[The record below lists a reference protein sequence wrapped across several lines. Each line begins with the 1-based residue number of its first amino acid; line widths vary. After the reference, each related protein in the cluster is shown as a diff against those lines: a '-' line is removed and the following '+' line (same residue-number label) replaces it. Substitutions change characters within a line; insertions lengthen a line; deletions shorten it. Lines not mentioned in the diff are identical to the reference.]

1 MHNCALQTCA
11 ESPIFAARASRC
23 VFVHCFWFHTILKN
37 SACEAATSEACSL
50 IAASSGS
57 TNTAKIVRGNH
68 KTSARHHL
76 DGTQTKLP
84 LQESLREANQWTG
97 QDRTQTTQKVRE
109 SHAHKLESFDATL
122 YWRKTAVDHTYLLRR
137 AICPCQQRSKR
148 NNSPHTTYNN
158 IHVVMREMKRPHCL
172 KKRLKRWLCKKFRP
186 RDFQQLCPKRK
197 VNCNGLLRVLP

>member
-37 SACEAATSEACSL
+37 SAFEATTSEACSL

-57 TNTAKIVRGNH
+57 NTAKIVRGNH

-76 DGTQTKLP
+76 DGTQTNLP

-122 YWRKTAVDHTYLLRR
+122 YWLKTAVDHTYLLRR

-148 NNSPHTTYNN
+148 NNSPYTTYNN
-158 IHVVMREMKRPHCL
+158 IHVVMRETRRPHCL
-172 KKRLKRWLCKKFRP
+172 KKRLKKCLCKKSVRETFSN
-186 RDFQQLCPKRK
+186 FVQKGK
-197 VNCNGLLRVLP
+197 